1 MNGLSL
7 CAGVGGLDLGVEIA
21 FSNYRC
27 VAAVENNP
35 QAARR
40 FKLRFPQAR
49 IFRDVVGFDGRPLPG
64 CVDAIV
70 AGWPCQPHVFSAQ
83 EMESYLFRQR
93 ACLRYW
99 LGNSD

>member
-1 MNGLSL
+1 
-7 CAGVGGLDLGVEIA
+7 
-21 FSNYRC
+21 
-27 VAAVENNP
+27 
-35 QAARR
+35 
-40 FKLRFPQAR
+40 
-49 IFRDVVGFDGRPLPG
+49 VGFDGRPLPG